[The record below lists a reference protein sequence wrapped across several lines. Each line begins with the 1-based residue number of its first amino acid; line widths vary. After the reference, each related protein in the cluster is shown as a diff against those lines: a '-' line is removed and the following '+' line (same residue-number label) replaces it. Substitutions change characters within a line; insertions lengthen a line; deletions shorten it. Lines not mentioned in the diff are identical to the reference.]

1 MPKAAYEVFLR
12 AMGFNPDGTGAGSPS
27 KSGAGKK
34 RKVADTTPTQKSN
47 LMKFAFTKLAT
58 VDK

>member
-12 AMGFNPDGTGAGSPS
+12 AMGFNPDGTGAGSPN

-34 RKVADTTPTQKSN
+34 RKVADTAPTQKSN
-47 LMKFAFTKLAT
+47 LMKFGFTKQAK